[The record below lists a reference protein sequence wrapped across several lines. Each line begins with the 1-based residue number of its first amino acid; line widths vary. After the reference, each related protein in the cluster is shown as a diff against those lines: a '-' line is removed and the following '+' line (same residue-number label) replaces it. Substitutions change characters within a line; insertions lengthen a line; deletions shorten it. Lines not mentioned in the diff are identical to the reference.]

1 MAFSP
6 MDRGAKMNK
15 KIFLQITYLILFVAM
30 LIETRYLDV
39 PPAVRGFLGI
49 GTLCNLVCFYMI
61 TKHTQ

>member
-1 MAFSP
+1 
-6 MDRGAKMNK
+6 MNK

-30 LIETRYLDV
+30 LIETLYLDV